1 MRVCFA
7 YYQAVIVCLD
17 CSSDIQQIKP
27 KGDILSRVTGSI
39 REKALNVMNAHYEH
53 TISVLKVTAGVCT
66 VRGCAAVYGLHSS
79 TVLQRNWLHRDALCY
94 LFLTSLCFLL
104 SSVQFF
110 FFSSS
115 ELLLNVKGLPSHYAI
130 ECHYA
135 HRSTCGLNLMMMAW
149 IYWHKMTEY

>member
-1 MRVCFA
+1 
-7 YYQAVIVCLD
+7 
-17 CSSDIQQIKP
+17 
-27 KGDILSRVTGSI
+27 
-39 REKALNVMNAHYEH
+39 MNAHYEH

-79 TVLQRNWLHRDALCY
+79 PVSQRSWLYRDALCY

-104 SSVQFF
+104 SSVQFFF

-149 IYWHKMTEY
+149 IYWHKMTEYWGPGIHQNLIWLFFPLWCLVLRWNCFVRRNKSPLGVLY